1 MLKVKRLSRTRMIIG
16 ATFAASLLT
25 AGFVI
30 VTTNVALGKSTA
42 TPKTTYAGDVVA
54 TGTVNCK
61 SGYGEIGFSPASGSS
76 PTASMEISVWLEAT
90 GCKSASKPAA
100 SPVPTD
106 VFLSFS
112 VEEDALPTTTCPLSG
127 QWPGNANLAYNA
139 KAYPFPPEAETIKT
153 KGLVGPSIIDPS
165 IAASAT
171 LTTGGTSWT
180 INAQTSWWGS
190 YAPGTNFV
198 ASFHP
203 YWLDATGYGS
213 CTTGQTSGWADDV
226 SIDNI

>member
-1 MLKVKRLSRTRMIIG
+1 MLKIKRLSRTRTIIG

-42 TPKTTYAGDVVA
+42 TATPKTTYAGDLVG
-54 TGTVNCK
+54 TGTVSCK
-61 SGYGEIGFSPASGSS
+61 SGYGEVGFSPASGSS
-76 PTASMEISVWLEAT
+76 PTAPMEISVWLEAT
-90 GCKSASKPAA
+90 GCKSTSKPAA

-106 VFLSFS
+106 VYLSFS

-127 QWPGNANLAYNA
+127 EWVGNANLAYNA

-165 IAASAT
+165 VAARHPDHRWSELDDKCASE
-171 LTTGGTSWT
+171 LVGFVRSW
-180 INAQTSWWGS
+180 N
-190 YAPGTNFV
+190 
-198 ASFHP
+198 
-203 YWLDATGYGS
+203 
-213 CTTGQTSGWADDV
+213 
-226 SIDNI
+226 